1 MNNINQQSQ
10 FVKESAVLG
19 LLLLIGL
26 LSLGYFISNSI
37 LTMKAMERTVEVKGL
52 SEREVNAD
60 IAIWPI
66 TFNMADNDLIKLSN
80 VIKDKNAEVV
90 KFLKSKGFNDS
101 EVSVSAPSI
110 VDKLAREY
118 DSGNNSAFRF
128 SASSTVTVYSNQVE
142 KVKDARTQL
151 GELGKLGIAIGNDN
165 GMNGM
170 GTQYLYSKLNDVK
183 PAMIEQATKNARQTA
198 EKFAKD
204 SDSKLGKI
212 KRASQG
218 TFSIEDRDSS
228 TAYIKKIRVV
238 STVEYYLSD

>member
-1 MNNINQQSQ
+1 MSNAHNQT
-10 FVKESAVLG
+10 VKASAILG
-19 LLLLIGL
+19 LLLFFGL
-26 LSLGYFISNSI
+26 LGLGYFISSSV
-37 LTMKAMERTVEVKGL
+37 LKMKSMERTVEVKGL
-52 SEREVNAD
+52 SEREVQAD

-66 TFNMADNDLIKLSN
+66 TFNMADNDLVKLSN

-90 KFLKSKGFNDS
+90 KFLKSKGFNES
-101 EVSVSAPSI
+101 EVSVTAPAI

-118 DSGNNSAFRF
+118 DSGNNSAFRYT
-128 SASSTVTVYSNQVE
+128 ASSTVTVYTHQVE
-142 KVKDARTQL
+142 KVKDARSRL
-151 GELGKLGIAIGNDN
+151 GELAKLGIAIGNDM

-170 GTQYLYSKLNDVK
+170 GTQYLYSKLNEIK

-204 SDSKLGKI
+204 SGSKLGKI

-228 TAYIKKIRVV
+228 TANIKKVRVV

>member
-1 MNNINQQSQ
+1 MNSQSNQY
-10 FVKESAVLG
+10 VRESVILGTLLLAG
-19 LLLLIGL
+19 LLG
-26 LSLGYFISNSI
+26 LGYFISNSI
-37 LTMKAMERTVEVKGL
+37 LAMKMMERTVEVKGL
-52 SEREVNAD
+52 SEREINAD

-66 TFNMADNDLIKLSN
+66 TFNIAENDLVKLST
-80 VIKDKNAEVV
+80 VIKDKNTEVV
-90 KFLKSKGFNDS
+90 KFLKSKGFDDA

-118 DSGNNSAFRF
+118 DSGTNSAFRY
-128 SASSTVTVYSNQVE
+128 SASSTITVYTNQVD
-142 KVKDARTQL
+142 KVKEARTQL

-165 GMNGM
+165 NGM
-170 GTQYLYSKLNDVK
+170 GTQYLYSKLNDIK
-183 PAMIEQATKNARQTA
+183 PAMIEEATKNARQTA
-198 EKFAKD
+198 QKFAKD

-228 TAYIKKIRVV
+228 TAYIKKVRVV